1 MIHPVLKFLAEQ
13 LNAYIRDQNRTD
25 TDITD
30 PVVILQNISKLDD
43 DSIKATSNNKIL
55 ISLVNIS
62 EETSMKNNPDY
73 TSVKN
78 NLTTYKNQPVNLNLY
93 IMITSYMTNYEYGL
107 IYLSLVLTFFQGK
120 FSFNLKNS
128 TTEVEGLPD
137 DFHIILD
144 LFNLGF
150 EQLNYVWS
158 TFGGKQHP
166 FVCYKVRLLK
176 MEREST
182 SEISG
187 VISEITIDDRSKI

>member
-13 LNAYIRDQNRTD
+13 LNTYIEEVKKPG
-25 TDITD
+25 DILEA
-30 PVVILQNISKLDD
+30 PYVILQNISRLDED
-43 DSIKATSNNKIL
+43 AVKTTNKVL

-62 EETSMKNNPDY
+62 EESTMKNNPDY
-73 TSVKN
+73 ALTRN
-78 NLTTYKNQPVNLNLY
+78 NLVNYNNPPINLNLF
-93 IMITSYMTNYEYGL
+93 IMITSFMTNYENAL
-107 IYLSLVLTFFQGK
+107 IYLSHSITFFQGK
-120 FSFNLKNS
+120 YSFTLKDS

-144 LFNLGF
+144 LYNLGF

-166 FVCYKVRLLK
+166 FVCFKVRLIK

-182 SEISG
+182 REIHG
-187 VISEITIDDRSKI
+187 VIKEVMIDGRNKK

>member
-1 MIHPVLKFLAEQ
+1 MIHPILKFLAEQ
-13 LNAYIRDQNRTD
+13 INAYIQDQNRSD

-30 PVVILQNISKLDD
+30 PVVILQNISRLDD
-43 DSIKATSNNKIL
+43 DSLKTTNKIL

-73 TSVKN
+73 ISVKN
-78 NLTTYKNQPVNLNLY
+78 NLTTFKNAPVNLNLY
-93 IMITSYMTNYEYGL
+93 VMFTSFMTNYENAL

-120 FSFNLKNS
+120 FYFNFKNS
-128 TTEVEGLPD
+128 TTTVEGLPD

-144 LFNLGF
+144 MFNLGF

-176 MEREST
+176 MERESI
-182 SEISG
+182 SEVTG
-187 VISEITIDDRSKI
+187 VISEVAINKRSNIK

>member
-1 MIHPVLKFLAEQ
+1 MIHPILKFLAEQ
-13 LNAYIRDQNRTD
+13 MNAYIQDQNRSD

-30 PVVILQNISKLDD
+30 PVVILQNISRLDD
-43 DSIKATSNNKIL
+43 DLLKTTNKII

-73 TSVKN
+73 ISVRN
-78 NLTTYKNQPVNLNLY
+78 NLTTYKNAPVNLNLY
-93 IMITSYMTNYEYGL
+93 VMFTSFMTNYENAL

-120 FSFNLKNS
+120 FYFNLKNS
-128 TTEVEGLPD
+128 TTTVEGLPD

-144 LFNLGF
+144 MFNLGF

-182 SEISG
+182 SEITG
-187 VISEITIDDRSKI
+187 VISEVAIDGRSKVK